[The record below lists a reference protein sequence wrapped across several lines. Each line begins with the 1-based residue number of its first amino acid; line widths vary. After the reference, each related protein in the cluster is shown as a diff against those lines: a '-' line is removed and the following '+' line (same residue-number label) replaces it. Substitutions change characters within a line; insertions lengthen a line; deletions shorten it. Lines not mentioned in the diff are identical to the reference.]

1 MKKVTG
7 EERGSRSPVFS
18 FKFPEFVRE
27 GGFGNSFKFIDSGLG
42 VRKNS
47 LVVSENEMLIQ
58 LEEIPSSETL

>member
-7 EERGSRSPVFS
+7 EERGSRSPGFS
-18 FKFPEFVRE
+18 SKFPEFVRE

-47 LVVSENEMLIQ
+47 LVVSENEMLKY
-58 LEEIPSSETL
+58 